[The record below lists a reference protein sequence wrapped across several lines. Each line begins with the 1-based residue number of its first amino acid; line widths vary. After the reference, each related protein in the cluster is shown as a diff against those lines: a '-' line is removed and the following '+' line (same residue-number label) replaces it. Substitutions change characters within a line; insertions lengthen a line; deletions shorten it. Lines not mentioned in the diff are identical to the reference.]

1 MESAFRSFLT
11 CLLLAFLVLT
21 LSVGAFAQVS
31 KGSISGTVVDPTG
44 AIVPGAGV
52 KATNAETNQA
62 TTTTSD
68 SAGLFKLPL
77 LSVGSYRVEITKAG
91 FRKASLAG
99 IGVTP
104 GVDNRTGK
112 HQIGGWIHLRNRR
125 GHYRDAAD
133 RDDAVPDHEH
143 IRHQ

>member
-11 CLLLAFLVLT
+11 CCSLLLVLT

-31 KGSISGTVVDPTG
+31 KGSISELWLIPRRNR
-44 AIVPGAGV
+44 PGPGV

-62 TTTTSD
+62 TTRLATVPTVQLLCCRSFLSGGD
-68 SAGLFKLPL
+68 HKSGLPQSFP
-77 LSVGSYRVEITKAG
+77 
-91 FRKASLAG
+91 AG

-104 GVDNRTGK
+104 GVDTGLENIK
-112 HQIGGWIHLRNRR
+112 LEVGSISETVESL
-125 GHYRDAAD
+125 RDAAD